1 MSFMEAKKK
10 YEEEI
15 LRRVQDMPEEQLAK
29 VISLMDKVQEESE
42 SKKQDYQKA
51 IAELRG
57 KYKHSMSSTEEFT
70 KRKEEEKR
78 LDL

>member
-1 MSFMEAKKK
+1 MQPHRQ
-10 YEEEI
+10 YDEI
-15 LRRVQDMPEEQLAK
+15 MRRVEQLPEEQLAK
-29 VISLMDKVQEESE
+29 VVSLIDQLEEE
-42 SKKQDYQKA
+42 TKREKQADYLKA

-57 KYKHSMSSTEEFT
+57 KYQAELSSVDDFM